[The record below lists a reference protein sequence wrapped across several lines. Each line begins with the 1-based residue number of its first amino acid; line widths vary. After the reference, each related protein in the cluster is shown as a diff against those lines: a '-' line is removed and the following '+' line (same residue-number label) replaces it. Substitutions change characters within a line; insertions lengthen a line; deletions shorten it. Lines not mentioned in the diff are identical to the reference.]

1 MAIFQAFNT
10 AGVGFNM
17 SGTSS
22 SGWSFVSANPY
33 IETVKTYDDGFVAD
47 FDVYGSSLID
57 AYSVWY
63 ASNGYD
69 IVIDDLLYENYGNAV
84 LSIQNLNLSTTVEDL
99 YAYDW
104 YVALNRGHDTFYG
117 NDYADIIR
125 GGYGNDLIYSYGG
138 HDTLF
143 GDAGN
148 DKLYGLI
155 GDDDLYGGTGR
166 DLLSGGSGSD
176 YLSGGLDIDTL
187 AGSTGRDYFVF
198 DSTASI
204 YNVDTI
210 TDFTPADDTI
220 MLDNAIFTRVGPNG
234 WLSAAA
240 FRVGRAAA
248 DSTDRI
254 IYNKETGALLYDR
267 DGYGG
272 YAAVKVAQLKAWL
285 PITKYDF
292 YVL

>member
-17 SGTSS
+17 SGTSP

-84 LSIQNLNLSTTVEDL
+84 LSIQNLNLYTTVEDL
-99 YAYDW
+99 NAYDW

-117 NDYADIIR
+117 NDYADVIR

-143 GDAGN
+143 GDAGS

-166 DLLSGGSGSD
+166 DLVSGGSGSD

-187 AGSTGRDYFVF
+187 TGSTGRDYFVF
-198 DSTASI
+198 DSTASV

-210 TDFTPADDTI
+210 TDFNPADDTI
-220 MLDNAIFTRVGPNG
+220 MFDNAIFTRVGPNG
-234 WLSAAA
+234 WLSSAA

-254 IYNKETGALLYDR
+254 IYNKETGALLYDK

-272 YAAVKVAQLKAWL
+272 YAAIKVAQLKAWL